1 MFNALLVNRLFL
13 GKMNYFEKW
22 VAIWTVSHCNK
33 EEEEGDGDNI
43 PIGITMI
50 RIRMINPPPTTN
62 LHFILDLHILLLTR
76 FAP

>member
-1 MFNALLVNRLFL
+1 MFNTLLVNRLFP
-13 GKMNYFEKW
+13 GKTNYFEKC
-22 VAIWTVSHCNK
+22 VAIWSVSHNIQG
-33 EEEEGDGDNI
+33 EGDGDNL

-50 RIRMINPPPTTN
+50 RTRMSSPTPTMI